1 MTQIQKIF
9 AKKVVIIQ
17 KIKLMFIKENNK
29 KMMPMNNNIKN
40 RYKKFKKKASIE
52 LSLQYLEQLIIIPKL
67 IIKKIKITLKKM

>member
-40 RYKKFKKKASIE
+40 RYKKFKKKVSIE
-52 LSLQYLEQLIIIPKL
+52 LSLQYLE
-67 IIKKIKITLKKM
+67 

>member
-52 LSLQYLEQLIIIPKL
+52 LSLQYIE
-67 IIKKIKITLKKM
+67 

>member
-29 KMMPMNNNIKN
+29 KMMHMNNNIKN

-52 LSLQYLEQLIIIPKL
+52 LSLQYLE
-67 IIKKIKITLKKM
+67 

>member
-52 LSLQYLEQLIIIPKL
+52 L
-67 IIKKIKITLKKM
+67 

>member
-52 LSLQYLEQLIIIPKL
+52 LSLQYLE
-67 IIKKIKITLKKM
+67 

>member
-52 LSLQYLEQLIIIPKL
+52 LSLKYLE
-67 IIKKIKITLKKM
+67 